1 MKKVKDRTFFI
12 TVCVAPALI
21 LFIIFMLIPTF
32 NVFKMSLYKWGGYS
46 NNKQFVGLNNFKILM
61 EDENFFRSFQNT
73 VLLIVCVTIVTMALS
88 LIFAGI
94 LSREKIKGQ
103 NFFRVIFYIP
113 NILSVVVISAIFP
126 QFTTQTMDCST
137 VLLVFSGA
145 PKKHRFCGWAIRSW

>member
-113 NILSVVVISAIFP
+113 NILSVVVISAIF
-126 QFTTQTMDCST
+126 
-137 VLLVFSGA
+137 
-145 PKKHRFCGWAIRSW
+145 